1 MYNLLAGE
9 LSPRG
14 QRVKAHRREMGP
26 SSLAAAAV
34 LYGSKPYE
42 VVDYRARSPHT
53 SNRAALSPRFRRLAR
68 RVPLRP
74 IAEADTQRSMSCTSP
89 RTCRRSLSSELSQQ
103 LPEKQDSA
111 PCHNLVQPRD
121 AVSTPSTDKQRTEQS
136 VDGTLLQHT
145 TAHRQLPGAKTAN
158 KGGITH
164 HLCLLVQALFL
175 FAEASWVD
183 HDEIDCDSGMSNG
196 AETSIPGPQRERSLT
211 QMSRGKRSTLAG
223 PGAVS
228 TYLVPL
234 DILTAANTVEASG
247 SAVASSSQLLWFSV
261 LHQLT
266 LLLVG
271 LTAWWVAGSPPWL
284 GLSTYFIVGVG
295 LWCTHWLGH
304 RRWFWQR
311 WFNEHTL
318 GHHVR
323 AYPPSKFLSERYVSV
338 TQRSAGRA
346 LTPSTG
352 LGLELSLN
360 TVMYLPWPIVT
371 AILHGLVVPACGVI
385 EMGLVL
391 VVGLAICL
399 EQEMIHRAVH
409 TSGVWLERYQW
420 FQVMRALHF
429 LHHKDGMQHNYAMS
443 DFFLDILSGNLL
455 NTV

>member
-14 QRVKAHRREMGP
+14 RRGKARGRRMGP

-34 LYGSKPYE
+34 LYGAQPYE
-42 VVDYRARSPHT
+42 VVDHRPRSPRT
-53 SNRAALSPRFRRLAR
+53 AQRATLSPRFRHPAP

-74 IAEADTQRSMSCTSP
+74 IPEVDTQRPMDCGSP
-89 RTCRRSLSSELSQQ
+89 GTRRHPLSSQLLPK
-103 LPEKQDSA
+103 LPEMQDSVSRR
-111 PCHNLVQPRD
+111 HKPRD
-121 AVSTPSTDKQRTEQS
+121 TVSTHGDKEQS
-136 VDGTLLQHT
+136 FDGTLLQHVAT
-145 TAHRQLPGAKTAN
+145 HRQLDGGKADN
-158 KGGITH
+158 KGGVTY
-164 HLCLLVQALFL
+164 HLCLLVKALFL

-183 HDEIDCDSGMSNG
+183 PDEVEDSESGTSNG
-196 AETSIPGPQRERSLT
+196 EEASISRPQREQSVT
-211 QMSRGKRSTLAG
+211 QAPHGKRSALAG

-228 TYLVPL
+228 AYLVPL
-234 DILTAANTVEASG
+234 DILTSADTVEARG

-261 LHQLT
+261 LHQMA
-266 LLLVG
+266 LLLFG
-271 LTAWWVAGSPPWL
+271 FSAWWLTGSPPWL
-284 GLSTYFIVGVG
+284 GLSTYIIVGVG

-346 LTPSTG
+346 LAPSTG

-360 TVMYLPWPIVT
+360 TMVYLPWPILT
-371 AILHGLVVPACGVI
+371 AILHSLVVPACGAI
-385 EMGLVL
+385 EIGVVL
-391 VVGLAICL
+391 LVGLAICL

-429 LHHKDGMQHNYAMS
+429 LHHKDGMQHNYAMI
-443 DFFLDILSGNLL
+443 DFFLDILSGNL
-455 NTV
+455 